1 MKFIILAMS
10 ISTAEWSILWPE
22 IFNWNNQND
31 CEIFIENNL
40 IRKPDF
46 IYSCAEDHRK
56 LTTQPED
63 V

>member
-1 MKFIILAMS
+1 MS